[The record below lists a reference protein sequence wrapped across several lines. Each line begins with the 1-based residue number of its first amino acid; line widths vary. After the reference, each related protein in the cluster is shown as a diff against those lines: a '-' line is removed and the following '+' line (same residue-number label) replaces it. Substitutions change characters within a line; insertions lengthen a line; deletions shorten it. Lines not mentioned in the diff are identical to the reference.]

1 MVNRLKVN
9 IGALTLEN
17 PVLAASGTFGY
28 GQEYKE
34 FIPISH
40 IGAIVTKS
48 ITLQPC
54 QGNYPPRIWET
65 TSGMLNSIGLQNEG
79 IDEFINYQLP
89 ALQASKTKIVASI
102 AGTRKEEYKELAKRL
117 DNTGVDA
124 VEINISCPNVE
135 HNGQARLFAQD
146 EQATA
151 AIVRAVRRQT
161 AKPIITKL
169 SPNVTDITLIA
180 KAAQRAGTDALSLI
194 NTMIGMDVD
203 IINKKPRLGN
213 ITGGLSGPAIKPI
226 ALRMVWDVHKAVTI
240 PIIGIGGIMNTE
252 DAIAFLLCG
261 ATAVQIG
268 TANFIDPQSPVQII
282 NGLREYVKNNNLSHI
297 NTLTG
302 ALQA

>member
-9 IGALTLEN
+9 IGSLALEN
-17 PVLAASGTFGY
+17 PVLVASGTFGY

-40 IGAIVTKS
+40 IGGIVTKS

-54 QGNYPPRIWET
+54 QGNCPPRIWET

-89 ALQASKTKIVASI
+89 ALQASKTKIIASI

-117 DNTGVDA
+117 DNTAVDA

-135 HNGQARLFAQD
+135 HSGQARLFAQD

-161 AKPIITKL
+161 GKPIITKL

-194 NTMIGMDVD
+194 NTVIGMDVD
-203 IINKKPRLGN
+203 IINKTPRLGN
-213 ITGGLSGPAIKPI
+213 TTGGLSGPAIKPI
-226 ALRMVWDVHKAVTI
+226 ALRMVWDVYKAVTI
-240 PIIGIGGIMNTE
+240 PIIGIGGIMDTE

-261 ATAVQIG
+261 AAAVQIG
-268 TANFIDPQSPVQII
+268 TANFIDPQASVQII
-282 NGLREYVKNNNLSHI
+282 NGLRAYVKNNNLTHI
-297 NTLTG
+297 NVLTG
-302 ALQA
+302 ALQV